1 MRQRTD
7 FVNGYRTSQE
17 NATLNEVI
25 AVETRERIS
34 NWRSRLWAFALTA
47 ALACAL
53 LAGVAYA
60 ATVDSTDVVAD
71 PAAPKPEVVIQ
82 GNVVVDKGKPTGF
95 YELALCVRTA
105 RTVTLKDDPA
115 HTVVKEED
123 YAKELAE
130 ALEKG
135 DRTGLDA
142 KYEVTYYPFQS
153 AAAAV
158 HINLDALTAVTWGAG
173 EPVYANWTA
182 GGATGTAGSYDTFDT
197 DYPRGID
204 LDDPDQAKIFKDVEE
219 LKALINGAGTASIRL
234 DTAKPDE
241 INNATALI
249 EEVKGDDALLTL
261 SANTTHN
268 ARVVYET
275 PTPVV
280 VVRFAYDKNR
290 FKQLD
295 VTDSACD
302 FWLDLDVNDRAG
314 ADMGKTPLTYLG
326 GRDTSTTPMYKAS
339 DAQVANSSVHQ
350 SVWYA
355 QNTVTDGTG
364 QKLAEFYY
372 YLGADLNAGGEI
384 SSHETTPRT
393 YSVYDPAQKKVWD
406 QQLLA
411 PQTAGA
417 VVLANRSDDWAT
429 TGDPESNTEY
439 SFFQNLLTLEE
450 KSLRLTLVNAETY
463 RKPTG
468 GIGGA
473 QILFYDWDDSLIGAL
488 VVDPEGDARAAVNE
502 YIEKTLIHPDL
513 RTGDNIA
520 AAADLTALQADQD
533 YVDRVDSL
541 NREFTYRGDYS
552 YKVGQDTDDTLKR
565 PATHKEPGEDYPLT
579 NKLDYALYRRVT
591 TQTETLD
598 PGTGLNTRYYST
610 APVSE
615 GPTPGDPDYDGY
627 LYPYVYGWAI
637 VEDDTQDVTKK
648 NWILRKDS
656 IKTEDVW
663 TTFGVG
669 ELADLDPS
677 AAVQGQF
684 TDPADGSLKDYT
696 YAVTEK
702 DAAWYLRFADFSAM
716 ENMLR
721 EGQDVLIVKAVY
733 EPGTSLLP
741 DNHYTVVDDSLHVE
755 RYSTA
760 ASTGEAVYSFQYQ
773 YQRANDPS
781 GFWQGVKRTREP
793 AVQTGY
799 TYDVNA
805 FDSEEKNLNP
815 STDTKAFF
823 MKTLSDN
830 TDLLDIDIT
839 GGGVLWKI
847 DYVLVDT
854 YGYNI
859 ATGVKRSA
867 GGELN
872 LKNNFLYED
881 ETEYADRQGTDGFVL
896 QATLNTLLTEATKGA
911 KGEDNKLREHFSQ
924 ATIVDLNLK
933 ADINA
938 TEFNILNYDYCA
950 TYLQD
955 LVTRLYKDG
964 VSIDSK
970 TGDVTLGWHQIQRHI
985 LMCMQANGAVAGIY
999 SGGTLM
1005 SETDC
1010 AGFPWCR
1017 LDDCAAEVKVDIF
1030 DLGDIFVAMDK
1041 AKDET
1046 GDKHPAKDALDDL
1059 KNGTP
1064 PLLDGYLNKFRKDK
1078 DGRPFKTRQEVYDAL
1093 KTVYDKLAAAGLSQ
1107 DAMKQL
1113 TEEQVQEIIITK
1125 TYPTTGQTYWWW
1137 NGGTRPV
1144 NTWRDWIEAGMLVV
1158 TGDVPD
1164 ALDGMTNIN
1173 LPDAVQDMISYERP
1187 TTTGT
1192 PTNVGWFR
1200 YKESDEDDNAFK
1212 DVEEFKD
1219 KWIQALRVLKD
1230 DGHYDLTGDWDTKVK
1245 AEWEKIPWQEIQYA
1259 LITGTYADATTV
1271 LATTNYW
1278 WRDGGLPRLTY
1289 EKLLDAVSEWRASS
1303 YNDSTKLDKLIA
1315 KSMNPINN
1323 EVYIRRTAAGSSFA
1337 DKGQTQFKNALKT
1350 AMEVLGYVTNN
1361 NDFADPVTGELLKP
1375 GGTYALD
1382 IYQFQYLLL
1391 NASKL
1396 VNKPLPSADAI
1407 KDGSSDI
1414 KCNYWW
1420 IPEPHVPSASQ
1431 RIGDIM
1437 DLLTYAYWAK
1447 DGVGD
1452 PPITLTFD
1460 PLEQLDAATMDRL
1473 KLRAE
1478 VHGIPYT
1485 DETHDDLRQAVL
1497 DAITNATSG
1506 WPYSI
1511 DTFSAQSAADLTKE
1525 LQNILLGN
1533 SYAPASS
1540 LKEYWWQGSGFQADT
1555 HETLAQAA
1563 WIAALG
1569 FDADDDGA
1577 LETAPDAMDQVNL
1590 VYVTRRT
1597 DENFDGLAMR
1607 RNDKGEPFVSK
1618 ESLTTT
1624 LCNAIKAAREADATV
1639 TYDSLTGLTNYQL
1652 QYLILNSVIK
1662 DEQTIKD
1669 ELAAAKTDYWWFTA
1683 DEPPKG
1689 DEEEKTEVKV
1699 DEALWNQF
1707 ITAAGTYFAKTAGDK
1722 AGFEAAFPDFADKYG
1737 DLLLR
1742 GPGGAELTAEDL
1754 FKGDKTD
1761 YTWQVLNA
1769 LYTCKR
1775 KSDFFASRKRT
1786 FKDGGAPTWYEFQYV
1801 LLHLGEITLDK
1812 TVPSKE
1818 DCESEKTN
1826 YDWIW
1831 KTSGVAKP
1839 TQHKPSDEE
1848 WSNFITA
1855 AGTYF
1860 AKTAGDKAG
1869 FEAAYPDLDNNKIAT
1884 ALYLGKDGNFLTAAE
1899 LFVGDKT
1906 DYTWQVLN
1914 ALYTCKRKSDFFASR
1929 KRTFKDGGAPTWEE
1943 FQYVLTHLGEIT
1955 LNKTVPSAEDCKT
1968 WVDAQENTP
1977 WTWFV
1982 DNP

>member
-7 FVNGYRTSQE
+7 FENGYRTSQE

-34 NWRSRLWAFALTA
+34 NWRSRLWAFALTV
-47 ALACAL
+47 ALVCAL
-53 LAGVAYA
+53 LTGVAYA
-60 ATVDSTDVVAD
+60 ATVDSADVVAD
-71 PAAPKPEVVIQ
+71 PASPKPQVVIQ

-105 RTVTLKDDPA
+105 RTVTLKDAPTQ
-115 HTVVKEED
+115 TVPEED

-135 DRTGLDA
+135 DRTELDA

-158 HINLDALTAVTWGAG
+158 HINLDALTAVSWAAG
-173 EPVYANWTA
+173 EPVYDNWTP
-182 GGATGTAGSYDTFDT
+182 GGATGTAGNYDTFDT

-219 LKALINGAGTASIRL
+219 LKKLIDGSSTASVRL

-241 INNATALI
+241 INNATAVI
-249 EEVKGDDALLTL
+249 EEVAGGSDALLTL

-268 ARVVYET
+268 AGVVYET

-326 GRDTSTTPMYKAS
+326 GRDTSTTPMFKAS

-355 QNTVTDGTG
+355 QNTITDGTG
-364 QKLAEFYY
+364 QKLTEFYY
-372 YLGADLNAGGEI
+372 YLGAHLKDTGTGLI

-429 TGDPESNTEY
+429 TGDPETNTDY

-513 RTGDNIA
+513 RTGDKIA

-541 NREFTYRGDYS
+541 DREFTYRGDYS

-591 TQTETLD
+591 TQTEALD

-615 GPTPGDPDYDGY
+615 GPTPADPDYDGY

-741 DNHYTVVDDSLHVE
+741 AEHYSVVPESLHME
-755 RYSTA
+755 RYGIA
-760 ASTGEAVYSFQYQ
+760 ASDEASVYSFQYQ
-773 YQRANDPS
+773 YQRATHS
-781 GFWQGVKRTREP
+781 AGSWQGVRRTREP
-793 AVQTGY
+793 AIKTEY

-805 FDSEEKNLNP
+805 FDTEEKDLDP
-815 STDTKAFF
+815 TKDTKPFF
-823 MKTLSDN
+823 LKSLSNND
-830 TDLLDIDIT
+830 DILDIDLTT
-839 GGGVLWKI
+839 GGSLWRI
-847 DYVLVDT
+847 NYILVDT
-854 YGYNI
+854 YEANVASGRQ
-859 ATGVKRSA
+859 RSA
-867 GGELN
+867 GGEWN
-872 LKNNFLYED
+872 LKDNFLYGDFEN
-881 ETEYADRQGTDGFVL
+881 RQGTDGFVL
-896 QATLNTLLTEATKGA
+896 TATMNTLLAEATKTA
-911 KGEDNKLREHFSQ
+911 KGEAGELAMHFSMG
-924 ATIVDLNLK
+924 TVNDLNLRTNNNGD
-933 ADINA
+933 AFDWG
-938 TEFNILNYDYCA
+938 NYDFCA

-1173 LPDAVQDMISYERP
+1173 LPTAAKDMISYERP

-1200 YKESDEDDNAFK
+1200 YKDSDEDDNAFAS
-1212 DVEEFKD
+1212 VEDFKTA
-1219 KWIQALRVLKD
+1219 WIQALRVLKD
-1230 DGHYDLTGDWDTKVK
+1230 DGHYDLIGDWDTKVK
-1245 AEWEKIPWQEIQYA
+1245 AEWEKIPWQEIQWA
-1259 LITGTYADATTV
+1259 LIKGSYKPANEV
-1271 LATTNYW
+1271 LAETNYW
-1278 WRDGGLPRLTY
+1278 WKDGGLPKLTY
-1289 EKLLDAVSEWRASS
+1289 EKLLDAVSEWRAGG

-1323 EVYIRRTAAGSSFA
+1323 EVYIRRTAAGSGFTS
-1337 DKGQTQFKNALKT
+1337 QTQFKNALKT
-1350 AMEVLGYVTNN
+1350 AMEVLGYVTNKT
-1361 NDFADPVTGELLKP
+1361 DFENPVTGELLKP

-1460 PLEQLDAATMDRL
+1460 PLEQLDAATMERL

-1478 VHGIPYT
+1478 VHGVPYT

-1563 WIAALG
+1563 WIAAVG

-1577 LETAPDAMDQVNL
+1577 LETAPDAMNRVIDL
-1590 VYVTRRT
+1590 DFITRRPY
-1597 DENFDGLAMR
+1597 DIVEGLAMR
-1607 RNDKGEPFVSK
+1607 FDAEGGNFADLNHFK
-1618 ESLTTT
+1618 TT
-1624 LCNAIKAAREADATV
+1624 IKAKIQQAQAAGM
-1639 TYDSLTGLTNYQL
+1639 TYDQLTGLTNYQL
-1652 QYLILNSVIK
+1652 QYLLLNGEYKTDAEVKALVIHDGK
-1662 DEQTIKD
+1662 D
-1669 ELAAAKTDYWWFTA
+1669 DYWWFTA
-1683 DEPPKG
+1683 DEKPGDDTPKWTHKPP
-1689 DEEEKTEVKV
+1689 DTNEWT
-1699 DEALWNQF
+1699 QF
-1707 ITAAGTYFAKTAGDK
+1707 IAVAHDYYYLQDGS
-1722 AGFEAAFPDFADKYG
+1722 AFDSYPVSDSLIKDT
-1737 DLLLR
+1737 LLLR
-1742 GPGGAELTAEDL
+1742 KENGAEISAGE
-1754 FKGDKTD
+1754 
-1761 YTWQVLNA
+1761 
-1769 LYTCKR
+1769 
-1775 KSDFFASRKRT
+1775 FF
-1786 FKDGGAPTWYEFQYV
+1786 DGGCGDLVYSVMDAIFNVEANSGEYKHFTEDYEMAPGNPVTWYEFQYV
-1801 LLHLGEITLDK
+1801 LLHLSDVQDTGEM
-1812 TVPSKE
+1812 PSF
-1818 DCESEKTN
+1818 D
-1826 YDWIW
+1826 
-1831 KTSGVAKP
+1831 
-1839 TQHKPSDEE
+1839 
-1848 WSNFITA
+1848 
-1855 AGTYF
+1855 
-1860 AKTAGDKAG
+1860 
-1869 FEAAYPDLDNNKIAT
+1869 
-1884 ALYLGKDGNFLTAAE
+1884 
-1899 LFVGDKT
+1899 
-1906 DYTWQVLN
+1906 
-1914 ALYTCKRKSDFFASR
+1914 
-1929 KRTFKDGGAPTWEE
+1929 
-1943 FQYVLTHLGEIT
+1943 
-1955 LNKTVPSAEDCKT
+1955 DCKAEMET
-1968 WVDAQENTP
+1968 EGNAP
-1977 WTWFV
+1977 WAWK
-1982 DNP
+1982 NP

>member
-7 FVNGYRTSQE
+7 FVNGYRTSRE

-115 HTVVKEED
+115 HTAVKEED

-135 DRTGLDA
+135 DRTELDA

-204 LDDPDQAKIFKDVEE
+204 VNDPDQAKIFKDVEE
-219 LKALINGAGTASIRL
+219 LKALINGTGTASVRL

-261 SANTTHN
+261 SANTTPN
-268 ARVVYET
+268 ARVVYEI

-280 VVRFAYDKNR
+280 VVRFAYDMKR
-290 FKQLD
+290 FTHLD
-295 VTDSACD
+295 VANSCD

-339 DAQVANSSVHQ
+339 DAQAAESSVHQ

-355 QNTVTDGTG
+355 QNTITDGTG
-364 QKLAEFYY
+364 QKATEFYY
-372 YLGADLNAGGEI
+372 YLGADLNAGGLI

-417 VVLANRSDDWAT
+417 VVLANRSADWAT
-429 TGDPESNTEY
+429 TGDPETNTDY

-502 YIEKTLIHPDL
+502 YIEKTLIHPEL

-565 PATHKEPGEDYPLT
+565 PATHLQPGEDFPLT
-579 NKLDYALYRRVT
+579 NKLDYAFYRRAT
-591 TQTETLD
+591 TQTEAVD

-610 APVSE
+610 TPLSVGDGSE
-615 GPTPGDPDYDGY
+615 DYDGY

-656 IKTEDVW
+656 IKTENVW

-669 ELADLDPS
+669 ELADLDPADTAPKTIPGTS
-677 AAVQGQF
+677 
-684 TDPADGSLKDYT
+684 DPYT

-741 DNHYTVVDDSLHVE
+741 DDLYTTVDGSLHVE
-755 RYSTA
+755 RYSYA
-760 ASTGEAVYSFQYQ
+760 ASTEESVYSFQYQ
-773 YQRANDPS
+773 YRRANNLYGP
-781 GFWQGVKRTREP
+781 WQGVKRTREP

-815 STDTKAFF
+815 TTDTKAFF

-854 YGYNI
+854 YGFNI
-859 ATGVKRSA
+859 ATGTKRSA

-872 LKNNFLYED
+872 LKNNFLYEN
-881 ETEYADRQGTDGFVL
+881 ETEYNDRQGTDGFVL
-896 QATLNTLLTEATKGA
+896 EATMNTLLAEATKGA
-911 KGEDNKLREHFSQ
+911 KNQENELSVHFSM
-924 ATIVDLNLK
+924 ATITDMNLRT
-933 ADINA
+933 NA
-938 TEFNILNYDYCA
+938 AGDEFSIFNYNRAA

-955 LVTRLYKDG
+955 LVTRLYNDG
-964 VSIDSK
+964 VSIDPK

-985 LMCMQANGAVAGIY
+985 LMCMQANSAVAGIY

-1005 SETDC
+1005 SETEC

-1017 LDDCAAEVKVDIF
+1017 LDECAKEVKVDIF

-1093 KTVYDKLAAAGLSQ
+1093 KTVYDKLAAANLSQ
-1107 DAMKQL
+1107 DDMKKL
-1113 TEEQVQEIIITK
+1113 TEEQVQEIIITG

-1144 NTWRDWIEAGMLVV
+1144 NTWQDWIEAGMLVV
-1158 TGDVPD
+1158 TNAVPD
-1164 ALDGMTNIN
+1164 ALNGMTNIN
-1173 LPDAVQDMISYERP
+1173 LPNAVQDMISYAAP
-1187 TTTGT
+1187 TGS
-1192 PTNVGWFR
+1192 PPNVGWFR
-1200 YKESDEDDNAFK
+1200 KAESDEDDNAFA
-1212 DVEEFKD
+1212 DVEEFKEAWL
-1219 KWIQALRVLKD
+1219 KALPALAA
-1230 DGHYDLTGDWDTKVK
+1230 HYDLPKDWNT
-1245 AEWEKIPWQEIQYA
+1245 IPWQEIQYA

-1271 LATTNYW
+1271 LASTNYW
-1278 WRDGGLPRLTY
+1278 WREGGLPKLTY

-1315 KSMNPINN
+1315 KSVNPINN
-1323 EVYIRRTAAGSSFA
+1323 EVYIRRTAAGSGFTSA
-1337 DKGQTQFKNALKT
+1337 TQFKTALKT
-1350 AMEVLGYVTNN
+1350 AMEVLGYVTNKA
-1361 NDFADPVTGELLKP
+1361 DFEDPVTGELKYTMS
-1375 GGTYALD
+1375 GGKKEYVLD

-1396 VNKPLPSADAI
+1396 VNKPIPESNKIADP
-1407 KDGSSDI
+1407 DDPDV

-1420 IPEPHVPSASQ
+1420 IPEPHVPSAAQ

-1437 DLLTYAYWAK
+1437 DLLTYAYWAR
-1447 DGVGD
+1447 DGVGGKTPD
-1452 PPITLTFD
+1452 ELGFD
-1460 PLEQLDAATMDRL
+1460 PLAQLDAATMERL

-1478 VHGIPYT
+1478 IHGIPYT
-1485 DETHDDLRQAVL
+1485 DETQVALKQAVL
-1497 DAITNATSG
+1497 NAITNEKSG

-1511 DTFSAQSAADLTKE
+1511 DTFSGQTAADLTKE

-1533 SYAPASS
+1533 PYAPASS
-1540 LKEYWWQGSGFQADT
+1540 ITTDYWWQGSGFKADT
-1555 HETLAQAA
+1555 HATLAQAA
-1563 WIAALG
+1563 WIAAVG
-1569 FDADDDGA
+1569 FEVNGSGT
-1577 LETAPDAMDQVNL
+1577 LKTAPDAMDRVIDL
-1590 VYVTRRT
+1590 DFITRRP
-1597 DENFDGLAMR
+1597 FDIVEGLAMR
-1607 RNDKGEPFVSK
+1607 FDADGGNFADLNHFK
-1618 ESLTTT
+1618 TTIRAKIQQAQT
-1624 LCNAIKAAREADATV
+1624 AGM
-1639 TYDSLTGLTNYQL
+1639 TYDQLTGLTNYQL
-1652 QYLILNSVIK
+1652 QYLLLNGEYKTDAEVKALVIHDGK
-1662 DEQTIKD
+1662 D
-1669 ELAAAKTDYWWFTA
+1669 DYWWFTA
-1683 DEPPKG
+1683 DEKPGDDTPKWIP
-1689 DEEEKTEVKV
+1689 KTPNAADWSE
-1699 DEALWNQF
+1699 F
-1707 ITAAGTYFAKTAGDK
+1707 ITNAYSYAIDWDDSGLSNPMEQTYLSDT
-1722 AGFEAAFPDFADKYG
+1722 
-1737 DLLLR
+1737 LLLR
-1742 GPGGAELTAEDL
+1742 DESGNELDPGTFFDASW
-1754 FKGDKTD
+1754 GDIL
-1761 YTWQVLNA
+1761 YNVVSVLDANGLA
-1769 LYTCKR
+1769 R
-1775 KSDFFASRKRT
+1775 ESV
-1786 FKDGGAPTWYEFQYV
+1786 TWYEFQYV
-1801 LLHLGEITLDK
+1801 LSHYTEI
-1812 TVPSKE
+1812 V
-1818 DCESEKTN
+1818 
-1826 YDWIW
+1826 
-1831 KTSGVAKP
+1831 V
-1839 TQHKPSDEE
+1839 
-1848 WSNFITA
+1848 
-1855 AGTYF
+1855 
-1860 AKTAGDKAG
+1860 
-1869 FEAAYPDLDNNKIAT
+1869 
-1884 ALYLGKDGNFLTAAE
+1884 
-1899 LFVGDKT
+1899 
-1906 DYTWQVLN
+1906 
-1914 ALYTCKRKSDFFASR
+1914 
-1929 KRTFKDGGAPTWEE
+1929 DGGA
-1943 FQYVLTHLGEIT
+1943 I
-1955 LNKTVPSAEDCKT
+1955 PSVDDCKAWLET
-1968 WVDAQENTP
+1968 EGNAP
-1977 WTWFV
+1977 WAWKI
-1982 DNP
+1982 P

>member
-7 FVNGYRTSQE
+7 FLNGYRTSRE

-204 LDDPDQAKIFKDVEE
+204 VNDPDQAKIFKDVEE
-219 LKALINGAGTASIRL
+219 LKALIDGTGTASVRL

-261 SANTTHN
+261 SANTTPN
-268 ARVVYET
+268 ARVVYEI

-280 VVRFAYDKNR
+280 VVRFAYDMKR
-290 FKQLD
+290 FTHLD
-295 VTDSACD
+295 VTNSCD

-326 GRDTSTTPMYKAS
+326 GRDTGTTPMYKAS
-339 DAQVANSSVHQ
+339 DAQAAESSVHQ

-355 QNTVTDGTG
+355 QNTITDGTG
-364 QKLAEFYY
+364 QKATEFYY
-372 YLGADLNAGGEI
+372 YLGADLNAGGLI

-417 VVLANRSDDWAT
+417 VVLADRSTDWAT
-429 TGDPESNTEY
+429 TGDPEGTTGNQDY

-502 YIEKTLIHPDL
+502 YIEKTLIHPEL

-565 PATHKEPGEDYPLT
+565 PATHLQPGEDFPLT
-579 NKLDYALYRRVT
+579 NKLDYAFYRRAT
-591 TQTETLD
+591 TQTEVVD

-610 APVSE
+610 TPLSVGDGSE
-615 GPTPGDPDYDGY
+615 DYDGY

-669 ELADLDPS
+669 ELADLDPADT
-677 AAVQGQF
+677 AAKTIPG
-684 TDPADGSLKDYT
+684 TGDPYT

-733 EPGTSLLP
+733 EPGTSLR
-741 DNHYTVVDDSLHVE
+741 DGANYSVVEDSLRVE
-755 RYSTA
+755 RYGYN
-760 ASTGEAVYSFQYQ
+760 ASTQASVYSFQYQ
-773 YQRANDPS
+773 YARATKAT
-781 GFWQGVKRTREP
+781 GAWQGVTRAREP

-799 TYDVNA
+799 TYDINA
-805 FDSEEKNLNP
+805 FDTEGNDLNP
-815 STDTKAFF
+815 MADTYAFF
-823 MKTLSDN
+823 MKTISNNNDILN
-830 TDLLDIDIT
+830 IDIT
-839 GGGVLWKI
+839 TGGVLWKV
-847 DYVLVDT
+847 DYVLFDI
-854 YGYNI
+854 YKANI
-859 ATGVKRSA
+859 SNGKQRSA

-872 LKNNFLYED
+872 LKTNFDYD
-881 ETEYADRQGTDGFVL
+881 NAEYPDRQGTDGFVL
-896 QATLNTLLTEATKGA
+896 QATMNTLLAEATKTA
-911 KGEDNKLREHFSQ
+911 KGENGELAIHF
-924 ATIVDLNLK
+924 TKDTVVDLNLRS
-933 ADINA
+933 DMTG
-938 TEFNILNYDYCA
+938 TEFTWGNYDVCA
-950 TYLQD
+950 PYLQD
-955 LVTRLYKDG
+955 LVTRLYNSNDPQYR
-964 VSIDSK
+964 DPK
-970 TGDVTLGWHQIQRHI
+970 TGDIVLGWHQIQRHI

-1017 LDDCAAEVKVDIF
+1017 LDECAKEVKVDIF

-1093 KTVYDKLAAAGLSQ
+1093 KTVYDKLAAANLSQ
-1107 DAMKQL
+1107 DDMKKL
-1113 TEEQVQEIIITK
+1113 TEEQVQEIIITG

-1144 NTWRDWIEAGMLVV
+1144 NTWQDWIEAGMLVV
-1158 TGDVPD
+1158 TNAVPD
-1164 ALDGMTNIN
+1164 ALNGMTNIN
-1173 LPDAVQDMISYERP
+1173 LPNAVQDMISYERP
-1187 TTTGT
+1187 TTANT
-1192 PTNVGWFR
+1192 PPNVGWFR
-1200 YKESDEDDNAFK
+1200 KAESDEDDNAFA
-1212 DVEEFKD
+1212 DVEEFKEAWL
-1219 KWIQALRVLKD
+1219 KALPALAA
-1230 DGHYDLTGDWDTKVK
+1230 HYDLPKDWNT
-1245 AEWEKIPWQEIQYA
+1245 IPWQEIQYA

-1278 WRDGGLPRLTY
+1278 WRDGGLPKLTY

-1303 YNDSTKLDKLIA
+1303 YNDSTQLDKLLA
-1315 KSMNPINN
+1315 KSVNPINN
-1323 EVYIRRTAAGSSFA
+1323 EVYIRRTAAGSGFTS
-1337 DKGQTQFKNALKT
+1337 QTQFKNALKT
-1350 AMEVLGYVTNN
+1350 AMEVLGYVTNKA
-1361 NDFADPVTGELLKP
+1361 DFEDPVTGELKYTMS
-1375 GGTYALD
+1375 GGKKEYVLD

-1396 VNKPLPSADAI
+1396 VNKPIPESNKIADP
-1407 KDGSSDI
+1407 DDPDV

-1420 IPEPHVPSASQ
+1420 IPEPHVPSAAQ

-1437 DLLTYAYWAK
+1437 DLLTYAYWAR

-1452 PPITLTFD
+1452 PPVTLGFD
-1460 PLEQLDAATMDRL
+1460 PLAQLDAATMERL

-1478 VHGIPYT
+1478 IHGIPYT
-1485 DETHDDLRQAVL
+1485 DETQAALKQAVL
-1497 DAITNATSG
+1497 DAITNEKSG

-1511 DTFSAQSAADLTKE
+1511 DTFSGQTAADLTKE

-1533 SYAPASS
+1533 PYAPASS
-1540 LKEYWWQGSGFQADT
+1540 ITTDYWWQGSGFKADT
-1555 HETLAQAA
+1555 HATLAQAA
-1563 WIAALG
+1563 WIAAVG
-1569 FDADDDGA
+1569 FEVNGSGT
-1577 LETAPDAMDQVNL
+1577 LKTAPDAMDQIVDL
-1590 VYVTRRT
+1590 DFISRRPMGIKQ
-1597 DENFDGLAMR
+1597 GLAMR
-1607 RNDKGEPFVSK
+1607 FDADGNYFIDLIHFKNV
-1618 ESLTTT
+1618 L
-1624 LCNAIKAAREADATV
+1624 KAKVLQAAEAGGMR
-1639 TYDSLTGLTNYQL
+1639 YDQLTGLTNYQL
-1652 QYLILNSVIK
+1652 QYLLLNGEYKTDAEVKALVIHDGK
-1662 DEQTIKD
+1662 D
-1669 ELAAAKTDYWWFTA
+1669 DYWWFTA
-1683 DEPPKG
+1683 DEKPGDDTPKWVPKTPNAADWGEFIINANNYAILG
-1689 DEEEKTEVKV
+1689 DEG
-1699 DEALWNQF
+1699 ALANPLAQEY
-1707 ITAAGTYFAKTAGDK
+1707 ISNT
-1722 AGFEAAFPDFADKYG
+1722 
-1737 DLLLR
+1737 LLLR
-1742 GPGGAELTAEDL
+1742 DESGNEFEPEAFYNCSFEDKV
-1754 FKGDKTD
+1754 FF
-1761 YTWQVLNA
+1761 VMNA
-1769 LYTCKR
+1769 VFAYE
-1775 KSDFFASRKRT
+1775 SDNGYNHFT
-1786 FKDGGAPTWYEFQYV
+1786 EDGEMPNPVTWYEFQYILSHYTAIV
-1801 LLHLGEITLDK
+1801 EDGSETIPSLDDCKAWLEKQENAPWAGEM
-1812 TVPSKE
+1812 
-1818 DCESEKTN
+1818 
-1826 YDWIW
+1826 
-1831 KTSGVAKP
+1831 SGVKEVFTPPNAA
-1839 TQHKPSDEE
+1839 DWGE
-1848 WSNFITA
+1848 FITNA
-1855 AGTYF
+1855 NNYAILGDEGALANPLAQEYISNTLLLRDESGNEFEPEAFYNCSFEDKVFFVMNAVF
-1860 AKTAGDKAG
+1860 AY
-1869 FEAAYPDLDNNKIAT
+1869 ESDNGYNHFT
-1884 ALYLGKDGNFLTAAE
+1884 EDGEMPNP
-1899 LFVGDKT
+1899 V
-1906 DYTWQVLN
+1906 TW
-1914 ALYTCKRKSDFFASR
+1914 Y
-1929 KRTFKDGGAPTWEE
+1929 E
-1943 FQYVLTHLGEIT
+1943 FQYILSHYTAIVEDGSETI
-1955 LNKTVPSAEDCKT
+1955 PSLDDCKAWLET
-1968 WVDAQENTP
+1968 EGNAP
-1977 WTWFV
+1977 WAWKI
-1982 DNP
+1982 P

>member
-7 FVNGYRTSQE
+7 FENGYRTSQE

-34 NWRSRLWAFALTA
+34 NWRSRLWAFALTV
-47 ALACAL
+47 ALVCAL
-53 LAGVAYA
+53 LTGVAYA
-60 ATVDSTDVVAD
+60 ATVDSADVVAD
-71 PAAPKPEVVIQ
+71 PASPKPQVVIQ

-105 RTVTLKDDPA
+105 RTVTLKDAPTQ
-115 HTVVKEED
+115 TVPEED

-135 DRTGLDA
+135 DRTELDA

-158 HINLDALTAVTWGAG
+158 HINLDALTAVSWAAG
-173 EPVYANWTA
+173 EPVYDNWTP

-219 LKALINGAGTASIRL
+219 LKALIDGSSTASVRL

-241 INNATALI
+241 INNATAVI
-249 EEVKGDDALLTL
+249 EEVAGGSDALLTL

-280 VVRFAYDKNR
+280 VVRFAYDMKR
-290 FKQLD
+290 FTHLD
-295 VTDSACD
+295 VTNSCD

-326 GRDTSTTPMYKAS
+326 GRDTSTTPMFKAS

-355 QNTVTDGTG
+355 QNTITDGTG
-364 QKLAEFYY
+364 QKLTEFYY
-372 YLGADLNAGGEI
+372 YLGAHLKDTGTGLI

-429 TGDPESNTEY
+429 TGDPETNTDY

-513 RTGDNIA
+513 RTGDKIA

-684 TDPADGSLKDYT
+684 TDPADGSSKDYT

-733 EPGTSLLP
+733 EPGTDLLP
-741 DNHYTVVDDSLHVE
+741 DNHYTVVDGSLHVE
-755 RYSTA
+755 RYSYA
-760 ASTGEAVYSFQYQ
+760 ASTEESVYSFQYQ
-773 YQRANDPS
+773 YRRANNPS
-781 GFWQGVKRTREP
+781 SYWQGVKRTREP

-815 STDTKAFF
+815 TTDTKAFF

-830 TDLLDIDIT
+830 VDLLDIDIT
-839 GGGVLWKI
+839 AGGVLWKI

-867 GGELN
+867 GKELD
-872 LKNNFLYED
+872 LKKNFEYED
-881 ETEYADRQGTDGFVL
+881 DTIYDERQGMDGFVL
-896 QATLNTLLTEATKGA
+896 QATLNTLLAEATKGA
-911 KGEDNKLREHFSQ
+911 KNADNKLNEHFSQ
-924 ATIVDLNLK
+924 STITDMNLR
-933 ADINA
+933 ADDIGS
-938 TEFNILNYDYCA
+938 EFDILNYDLCA

-964 VSIDSK
+964 VSIDPK

-985 LMCMQANGAVAGIY
+985 LMCMQANSAVAGIY
-999 SGGTLM
+999 SGTGNGTPGVLW
-1005 SETDC
+1005 SEDQC

-1017 LDDCAAEVKVDIF
+1017 LDECAKEVKVDITN
-1030 DLGDIFVAMDK
+1030 LGDIFVAMDK

-1144 NTWRDWIEAGMLVV
+1144 NTWQDWIDAGMLVV
-1158 TGDVPD
+1158 NNDVPD
-1164 ALDGMTNIN
+1164 ALDGMTHIN
-1173 LPDAVQDMISYERP
+1173 LPDAVRDMISYERP
-1187 TTTGT
+1187 TNS
-1192 PTNVGWFR
+1192 PSNVGWFR
-1200 YKESDEDDNAFK
+1200 YKESDEDDNAFAN
-1212 DVEEFKD
+1212 VEDFKTA
-1219 KWIQALRVLKD
+1219 WIQALRVLKD
-1230 DGHYDLTGDWDTKVK
+1230 DGHYDLPKDWNT
-1245 AEWEKIPWQEIQYA
+1245 IPWQEIQWA
-1259 LITGTYADATTV
+1259 LIKGSYKPANEV
-1271 LATTNYW
+1271 LAETNYW
-1278 WRDGGLPRLTY
+1278 WKDGGLPKLTY

-1303 YNDSTKLDKLIA
+1303 YADSTKLDKLIA
-1315 KSMNPINN
+1315 KSVNPINN
-1323 EVYIRRTAAGSSFA
+1323 EVYIRRTAAGSGFTS
-1337 DKGQTQFKNALKT
+1337 QTQFKNALKT
-1350 AMEVLGYVTNN
+1350 AMEVLGYVTNKA
-1361 NDFADPVTGELLKP
+1361 DFENPVTGELLKT

-1396 VNKPLPSADAI
+1396 VNKPIPSTDAI

-1452 PPITLTFD
+1452 PPVTLTFD
-1460 PLEQLDAATMDRL
+1460 PLEQLDAATMERL

-1478 VHGIPYT
+1478 AHGVPYT
-1485 DETHDDLRQAVL
+1485 DETQAALKQAVL
-1497 DAITNATSG
+1497 DAITNGTSG

-1511 DTFSAQSAADLTKE
+1511 DTFSGQTAADLTKE

-1533 SYAPASS
+1533 PYAPASS
-1540 LKEYWWQGSGFQADT
+1540 ITTDYWWQGSGFKADT
-1555 HETLAQAA
+1555 HATLAQAA

-1577 LETAPDAMDQVNL
+1577 LETAPDAMDNFPNL
-1590 VYVTRRT
+1590 DFITRRPFEIT
-1597 DENFDGLAMR
+1597 KGLAMR
-1607 RNDKGEPFVSK
+1607 QNADGGAY
-1618 ESLTTT
+1618 ESIDRFKTSLRD
-1624 LCNAIKAAREADATV
+1624 AMKAAADADPTL
-1639 TYDSLTGLTNYQL
+1639 TYEKVSAMTNYQL
-1652 QYLILNSVIK
+1652 QYLLLNKVYKTDDEVKAEVIHGDK
-1662 DEQTIKD
+1662 D
-1669 ELAAAKTDYWWFTA
+1669 DYWWFTY
-1683 DEPPKG
+1683 DEKPDDDEGPKWVPKAP
-1689 DEEEKTEVKV
+1689 DATE
-1699 DEALWNQF
+1699 WSNF
-1707 ITAAGTYFAKTAGDK
+1707 INAAYEYAINWDDSILLDMTIDQTYLSDT
-1722 AGFEAAFPDFADKYG
+1722 
-1737 DLLLR
+1737 LLLR
-1742 GPGGAELTAEDL
+1742 DESKNELDPGT
-1754 FKGDKTD
+1754 
-1761 YTWQVLNA
+1761 
-1769 LYTCKR
+1769 
-1775 KSDFFASRKRT
+1775 FFADSWDDT
-1786 FKDGGAPTWYEFQYV
+1786 LYYVMSALDTSGLGTNTSWYEFQYI
-1801 LLHLGEITLDK
+1801 LSNYKAILEDGEALPD
-1812 TVPSKE
+1812 
-1818 DCESEKTN
+1818 
-1826 YDWIW
+1826 YD
-1831 KTSGVAKP
+1831 
-1839 TQHKPSDEE
+1839 
-1848 WSNFITA
+1848 
-1855 AGTYF
+1855 
-1860 AKTAGDKAG
+1860 
-1869 FEAAYPDLDNNKIAT
+1869 
-1884 ALYLGKDGNFLTAAE
+1884 
-1899 LFVGDKT
+1899 
-1906 DYTWQVLN
+1906 
-1914 ALYTCKRKSDFFASR
+1914 TCKKWLE
-1929 KRTFKDGGAPTWEE
+1929 TEGNAPWAW
-1943 FQYVLTHLGEIT
+1943 
-1955 LNKTVPSAEDCKT
+1955 K
-1968 WVDAQENTP
+1968 
-1977 WTWFV
+1977 
-1982 DNP
+1982 NP

>member
-105 RTVTLKDDPA
+105 RTVTLKDDPTKA
-115 HTVVKEED
+115 PVSEED

-135 DRTGLDA
+135 DRTELDA

-204 LDDPDQAKIFKDVEE
+204 VNDPDQAKIFKDVEE
-219 LKALINGAGTASIRL
+219 LKALIDGTGTASVRL

-280 VVRFAYDKNR
+280 VVRFAYDMKR
-290 FKQLD
+290 FTHLD
-295 VTDSACD
+295 VTNSCD

-339 DAQVANSSVHQ
+339 DAQAAESSVHQ

-364 QKLAEFYY
+364 QKLTEFYY

-417 VVLANRSDDWAT
+417 VALANRSTDWAT
-429 TGDPESNTEY
+429 DGDPETNTEY

-513 RTGDNIA
+513 RTGDKIA

-591 TQTETLD
+591 TQTEALD

-684 TDPADGSLKDYT
+684 TDPADGSSKDYT

-733 EPGTSLLP
+733 EPGTSLR
-741 DNHYTVVDDSLHVE
+741 DGANYSVVDNSLRVE
-755 RYSTA
+755 RYGYN
-760 ASTGEAVYSFQYQ
+760 ASTQASVYSFQYQ
-773 YQRANDPS
+773 YARATKAT
-781 GFWQGVKRTREP
+781 GAWQGVTRAREP

-799 TYDVNA
+799 TYDINA
-805 FDSEEKNLNP
+805 FDTEDNDLDPKA
-815 STDTKAFF
+815 DTYAFF
-823 MKTLSDN
+823 MKTISNNNDILN
-830 TDLLDIDIT
+830 IDIT
-839 GGGVLWKI
+839 TGGVLWKV
-847 DYVLVDT
+847 DYVLFDI
-854 YGYNI
+854 YEANI
-859 ATGVKRSA
+859 SNGKQRSA

-872 LKNNFLYED
+872 LKTNFDYD
-881 ETEYADRQGTDGFVL
+881 NAEYPDRQGTDGFIL
-896 QATLNTLLTEATKGA
+896 QATMNTLLHEATLTA
-911 KGEDNKLREHFSQ
+911 KGEDGELSIHITKY
-924 ATIVDLNLK
+924 TVDDLNLRS
-933 ADINA
+933 DMTG
-938 TEFNILNYDYCA
+938 TEFTWGNYSRITPYF
-950 TYLQD
+950 QD

-999 SGGTLM
+999 SGTGNGTPGVLW
-1005 SETDC
+1005 SEDQC

-1017 LDDCAAEVKVDIF
+1017 LDECAAEVKVDITN
-1030 DLGDIFVAMDK
+1030 LGDIFVAMDK

-1093 KTVYDKLAAAGLSQ
+1093 KTVYDKLAAANLSQ
-1107 DAMKQL
+1107 DDMKKL
-1113 TEEQVQEIIITK
+1113 TEEQVQEIIITG

-1144 NTWRDWIEAGMLVV
+1144 NTWQDWIEAGMLVV
-1158 TGDVPD
+1158 TNAVPD
-1164 ALDGMTNIN
+1164 ALNGMTNIN
-1173 LPDAVQDMISYERP
+1173 LPNAVQDMISYERP
-1187 TTTGT
+1187 TTANT
-1192 PTNVGWFR
+1192 PPNVGWFR
-1200 YKESDEDDNAFK
+1200 KAESDEDDNAFA

-1230 DGHYDLTGDWDTKVK
+1230 HYDLPKDWNT
-1245 AEWEKIPWQEIQYA
+1245 IPWQEIQYA

-1278 WRDGGLPRLTY
+1278 WRDGGLPKLTY
-1289 EKLLDAVSEWRASS
+1289 EKLMDAVSEWRASS
-1303 YNDSTKLDKLIA
+1303 YADSTKLDKLIA
-1315 KSMNPINN
+1315 KSVNPINN
-1323 EVYIRRTAAGSSFA
+1323 EVYIRRTAAGSGFTS
-1337 DKGQTQFKNALKT
+1337 QTQFKNALKT
-1350 AMEVLGYVTNN
+1350 AMEVLGYVTNKA
-1361 NDFADPVTGELLKP
+1361 DFENPVTGELLKT

-1396 VNKPLPSADAI
+1396 VNKPIPSTDAI

-1452 PPITLTFD
+1452 PPVTLTFD
-1460 PLEQLDAATMDRL
+1460 PLEQLDAATMERL

-1485 DETHDDLRQAVL
+1485 DETQAALKQAVL
-1497 DAITNATSG
+1497 DAITNGTSG

-1533 SYAPASS
+1533 PYAPASS
-1540 LKEYWWQGSGFQADT
+1540 ITTDYWWQGSGFKADT
-1555 HETLAQAA
+1555 HATLAQAA

-1577 LETAPDAMDQVNL
+1577 LETAPDAMDQIVDL
-1590 VYVTRRT
+1590 DYITQRPY
-1597 DENFDGLAMR
+1597 DIQKGLAMR
-1607 RNDKGEPFVSK
+1607 QNADGGAYESIDRFKTSLRN
-1618 ESLTTT
+1618 
-1624 LCNAIKAAREADATV
+1624 AMKAAADAEAT
-1639 TYDSLTGLTNYQL
+1639 LTFEKVSNMTNYQL
-1652 QYLILNSVIK
+1652 QYLLLNKVYKTDDEVKAEVIHGDK
-1662 DEQTIKD
+1662 D
-1669 ELAAAKTDYWWFTA
+1669 DYWWFTY
-1683 DEPPKG
+1683 DEKPDDDEGPKWVPKAP
-1689 DEEEKTEVKV
+1689 DATE
-1699 DEALWNQF
+1699 WNNF
-1707 ITAAGTYFAKTAGDK
+1707 INAAYEYAINWDDSILLGMTIDQTYLSDT
-1722 AGFEAAFPDFADKYG
+1722 
-1737 DLLLR
+1737 LLLR
-1742 GPGGAELTAEDL
+1742 DESKNELDPGTFFDDSWADTLYNVISVLDGFGKGAD
-1754 FKGDKTD
+1754 
-1761 YTWQVLNA
+1761 
-1769 LYTCKR
+1769 
-1775 KSDFFASRKRT
+1775 AS
-1786 FKDGGAPTWYEFQYV
+1786 WYEFQYV
-1801 LLHLGEITLDK
+1801 LSHYTEL
-1812 TVPSKE
+1812 
-1818 DCESEKTN
+1818 
-1826 YDWIW
+1826 
-1831 KTSGVAKP
+1831 
-1839 TQHKPSDEE
+1839 
-1848 WSNFITA
+1848 
-1855 AGTYF
+1855 
-1860 AKTAGDKAG
+1860 TAGG
-1869 FEAAYPDLDNNKIAT
+1869 EALPDYD
-1884 ALYLGKDGNFLTAAE
+1884 
-1899 LFVGDKT
+1899 
-1906 DYTWQVLN
+1906 
-1914 ALYTCKRKSDFFASR
+1914 TCKAWLE
-1929 KRTFKDGGAPTWEE
+1929 TEGNAPWAWK
-1943 FQYVLTHLGEIT
+1943 I
-1955 LNKTVPSAEDCKT
+1955 P
-1968 WVDAQENTP
+1968 
-1977 WTWFV
+1977 
-1982 DNP
+1982 